1 MFRNF
6 VRDFD
11 WSVWLTLG
19 IFVLATQTGWGQ
31 DVVLPGMAARLQ
43 TVTAWIPNNDLTSS
57 TMELTPTDI
66 VALPDGRLLLA
77 TLGGTIRVV
86 SGRTL
91 LDDPLLSHE
100 QVGLD
105 LQLESGMTGIAIH
118 PNFASQDASAFGRGK
133 LYTITTENSFGRGG
147 TAGEAVD
154 FPFDGE
160 VHQDVVR
167 EWDIS
172 PIINDTSINSLP
184 ELNVSHSRELMR
196 VAQPGPYHNLVDL
209 MFDDVGDLYIT
220 SGDGGNSADNASTT
234 QSRKQTSQDMST
246 IYGNVLRINPDP
258 AAHALVRASALTG
271 EPAYSIPPTNPF
283 ASDDVVETRGAD
295 TLAEIFAWGLR
306 SPFRIGRDSLEGTIL
321 VSDVGEARR
330 EEISVIELGG
340 NYGWGRFEGTREDND
355 FVTLYPAAEHSPPLF
370 EYGRDDGRSAIGGT
384 VYRGTSF
391 PQLYGKYVFADFGQA
406 TPTARLFY
414 GGVDPEGDDYGKI
427 YEFNLDS
434 SEALFPVS
442 TDGDSIPDTMAP
454 LPDRIFSIAED
465 QNGELLILGGPDP
478 RAGVPT
484 ADGAYLIRLGT
495 DLRCD
500 VIPDRECNVEDLDAL
515 TFGLQQPSPSLRL
528 DIDWDGVPDNQD
540 IDAWLD
546 QVGDRNGQSYKRGD
560 TDLDG
565 RVDFADFLRLSAA
578 FGMPDTGW
586 TEGNFNGDPLGTDFA
601 DFLTL
606 SANFDQATVVSIPEP
621 RSGWQLVWLMI
632 CWIVTST
639 VPPRHDCDRRAAR
652 TSFRKSQHG

>member
-1 MFRNF
+1 MFRNVVGNF
-6 VRDFD
+6 LP
-11 WSVWLTLG
+11 SVWAVLVASALV
-19 IFVLATQTGWGQ
+19 ISVLAMQPQVWGQ
-31 DVVLPGMAARLQ
+31 DVVQPGMAAKLQ
-43 TVTAWIPNNDLTSS
+43 TIASWIPDRDLASS
-57 TMELTPTDI
+57 TMELTPTDMTP
-66 VALPDGRLLLA
+66 LPDGRLLIA
-77 TLGGTIRVV
+77 TLGGTIRVHTGQ
-86 SGRTL
+86 SL
-91 LDDPLLSHE
+91 LDAPLLSHD
-100 QVGLD
+100 QVGLE
-105 LQLESGMTGIAIH
+105 LQLESGMTGIAVH
-118 PNFASQDASAFGRGK
+118 PNFASQDPTAYGRGK

-147 TAGEAVD
+147 TAGDAVD

-167 EWDIS
+167 EWDIRQ
-172 PIINDTSINSLP
+172 IIDDTSINSLP
-184 ELNVSHSRELMR
+184 EIEVSQSRELLR

-209 MFDDVGDLYIT
+209 MFDDVGHLYIT
-220 SGDGGNSADNASTT
+220 SGDGGNSADNASSN
-234 QSRKQTSQDMST
+234 QSRKRTSQDMST

-258 AAHALVRASALTG
+258 AAHDLVRNSALTG
-271 EPAYSIPPTNPF
+271 EPAYSIPPSNPF
-283 ASDDVVETRGAD
+283 ANDEGIETRNAD

-330 EEISVIELGG
+330 EEVSVIELGG
-340 NYGWGRFEGTREDND
+340 NYGWGRFEGTRQDND
-355 FVTLYPAAEHSPPLF
+355 FVELHPAAEHSPPLF
-370 EYGRDDGRSAIGGT
+370 EYGRDVGRSAIGGT

-414 GGVDPEGDDYGKI
+414 GGVDPEADDYGNI
-427 YEFNLDS
+427 YEFDLGL

-442 TDGDSIPDTMAP
+442 TDGDAIPDTMAP
-454 LPDRIFSIAED
+454 LPDRIFSVAED
-465 QNGELLILGGPDP
+465 HNGELLLLGGPDP

-500 VIPDRECNVEDLDAL
+500 VIPDRECNVADLDAL
-515 TFGLQQPSPSLRL
+515 TAGLHQQSSSLSL
-528 DIDWDGVPDNQD
+528 DIDWNGVPDDHD

-546 QVGDRNGQSYKRGD
+546 QVGVRDGQTYKRGD

-565 RVDFADFLRLSAA
+565 NVDFADFLRLSDA

-586 TEGNFNGDPLGTDFA
+586 TQGNFNGDPLGTTFA

-606 SANFDQATVVSIPEP
+606 SANYDQSAVVSVPEP
-621 RSGWQLVWLMI
+621 KLHWLLVGWLIASVGLLRTELAQVA
-632 CWIVTST
+632 
-639 VPPRHDCDRRAAR
+639 RRR
-652 TSFRKSQHG
+652 